1 MNRKNPKR
9 ALKLRQDLFFETQG
23 GAALS
28 FALISDIITLMRG
41 KRTLGQHRINGK
53 VLGSDFSQI
62 FLRYVS
68 EKLRLFG
75 YVITPS
81 LRSRRHNGGAYRRC

>member
-1 MNRKNPKR
+1 MASLSISSVKKIPKE
-9 ALKLRQDLFFETQG
+9 LFNKVSLFFETQG

-28 FALISDIITLMRG
+28 FAPLSGIIIIMRG

-62 FLRYVS
+62 FLRYAS

-75 YVITPS
+75 YVIRNS
-81 LRSRRHNGGAYRRC
+81 KNIFLEVK